1 MLRPLHLPAGHQA
14 LKTIIVN
21 TIIIIDITIIPH
33 HLFRHHHSQNPVLNE
48 IVHLVGDVHKIVCW
62 KRWKHKSD
70 GRYHFN
76 QNSLKGKKKKTL
88 DHHLQ
93 DLMKRNAGEFVIFCS
108 CWVFLVILFEN
119 HSEGDNILVGL
130 CLKYQALELNICLI
144 WQLERYW
151 RFPLLA
157 VGSLRK
163 PIALGPE
170 YQCEDMRMQNVSGGK
185 EVKEA
190 GPIPR

>member
-33 HLFRHHHSQNPVLNE
+33 HLFRHHHSQNPILNE

-76 QNSLKGKKKKTL
+76 QNSLKGKKKKNIRSSFTRFDEKKCRRVCNFLFLLGVFGHFVRKSFRGRQYPCGPLSQISSAGVEHLL
-88 DHHLQ
+88 DLTA
-93 DLMKRNAGEFVIFCS
+93 RTI
-108 CWVFLVILFEN
+108 
-119 HSEGDNILVGL
+119 
-130 CLKYQALELNICLI
+130 
-144 WQLERYW
+144 
-151 RFPLLA
+151 LA
-157 VGSLRK
+157 VPTFSRWEFEKTDSFGAGI
-163 PIALGPE
+163 P
-170 YQCEDMRMQNVSGGK
+170 MRGHADAK
-185 EVKEA
+185 CFWW
-190 GPIPR
+190 